1 MKSNNISVIIVL
13 LSLML
18 SVNISAKEKKT
29 KTVEFE
35 VAGVCDMCEKR
46 IENAALIK
54 GVKLAEWDK
63 KTKKIKVV
71 YVTKKTD
78 LLSIQKSIAGAGY
91 DTGKIKAKDKD
102 YKSLPACCA
111 YRDGVSTH

>member
-1 MKSNNISVIIVL
+1 MKTNNQTVLIVL

-18 SVNISAKEKKT
+18 SLNISAKEKKI
-29 KTVEFE
+29 KTVEFT
-35 VAGVCDMCEKR
+35 VAGVCDMCETR

-78 LLSIQKSIAGAGY
+78 VLTIQKSIAGAGY
-91 DTGKIKAKDKD
+91 DAGKIKAKEKD
-102 YKSLPACCA
+102 YKLLPACCA
-111 YRDGVSTH
+111 YRDGLSTH